1 MRDCVIAVGVTV
13 TALFVC
19 LLFASVPAFAS
30 TVYSKRGM
38 TGYIIFS
45 VFLNTNCLC
54 DLICSF

>member
-1 MRDCVIAVGVTV
+1 MRGCVIAVGVTV

-30 TVYSKRGM
+30 TVYYG
-38 TGYIIFS
+38 GYVIFS
-45 VFLNTNCLC
+45 IFFLNTNCFG

>member
-30 TVYSKRGM
+30 TVYSKRNDA
-38 TGYIIFS
+38 GYIIFS
-45 VFLNTNCLC
+45 VF
-54 DLICSF
+54 